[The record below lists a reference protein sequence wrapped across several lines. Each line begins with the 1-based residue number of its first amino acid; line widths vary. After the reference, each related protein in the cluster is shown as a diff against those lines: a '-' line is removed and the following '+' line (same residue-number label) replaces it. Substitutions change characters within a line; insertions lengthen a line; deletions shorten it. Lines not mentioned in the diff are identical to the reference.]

1 MEIIFVF
8 LQAVLADLTTLQVI
22 PLIQLSLFSKWKH
35 LVSSTEPRGPS
46 AQGQAHPNV
55 RRFAST
61 YLDRKKLCVFCQ
73 PLGFNFRLSR
83 EIFDAYLFP
92 VELMEETQVVYH

>member
-55 RRFAST
+55 RRFASN

-73 PLGFNFRLSR
+73 PLGFNTAMNVMDT
-83 EIFDAYLFP
+83 FDYLGKY
-92 VELMEETQVVYH
+92 LMHICFQ

>member
-73 PLGFNFRLSR
+73 PLGFNTAMNVMDT
-83 EIFDAYLFP
+83 FDYLGKY
-92 VELMEETQVVYH
+92 LMHICFQ